1 MDGPL
6 LSIKKVSHSFQ
17 GTPVLRE
24 CTSDFH
30 SGEVILLLG
39 ANGAG
44 KSTLLRIVSG
54 LLRPE
59 SGAIIRGAALRAQGL
74 SYHAHQLMLY
84 GELTVRENLQLFSEI
99 SGGARSVGEDLS
111 EWGLSS
117 YQSVSV
123 NRLSK
128 GLQARVSLAR
138 GFSGSRAMYLLDEPS
153 SALDDVTSM
162 KLCKMIERKSS
173 DGALVIVATHDLA
186 RLASIATRALVLS
199 EGRIRCDSGLAAP
212 STAPSSAASSSA
224 VPPSTV
230 PTGSAQAEGVMRAIS
245 EYRGV
250 NR

>member
-1 MDGPL
+1 VDEPL

-17 GTPVLRE
+17 GAPVLIE
-24 CTSDFH
+24 CSSDFH
-30 SGEVILLLG
+30 SGEIVLLLG

-59 SGAIIRGAALRAQGL
+59 SGTIVRGATLCAKGL

-84 GELTVRENLQLFSEI
+84 GELTVKENLQLFSEI
-99 SGGARSVGEDLS
+99 LGDVRSIDEDLS

-117 YQSVSV
+117 HRHISV

-153 SALDDVTSM
+153 STLDDVTSA
-162 KLCKMIERKSS
+162 KLCKMIHRKSS
-173 DGALVIVATHDLA
+173 EGALVIVATHDLA
-186 RLASIATRALVLS
+186 RLASIATRAMVLS
-199 EGRIRCDSGLAAP
+199 EGQIRCDSGIAATAGTDP
-212 STAPSSAASSSA
+212 VSTAQS
-224 VPPSTV
+224 
-230 PTGSAQAEGVMRAIS
+230 EGVLRAMN